1 MKLDPIVLEG
11 SAVRLEP
18 LSMTHHAALC
28 EASLGCGLF
37 RFFPFPMETP
47 DDLRGY
53 IEAALR
59 QQALGTAL
67 PFATRDRVSGAVV
80 GSTSYLAI
88 ERAHRRL
95 EIGATWLAPKWQR
108 TALNTEAKLLLLS
121 HAIERL
127 GMNRVEFKTDAR
139 NGRSRA
145 ALLRIGATQE
155 GIFRSHMVMPDGHV
169 RDSVYYSILARDWP
183 ELKLRLEQRLAAGAP

>member
-1 MKLDPIVLEG
+1 MKLEPVILEG

-28 EASLGCGLF
+28 EVTLGCGLF

-47 DDLRGY
+47 EDLRGY

-67 PFATRDRVSGAVV
+67 PFAVRERISGAVV
-80 GSTSYLAI
+80 GSTSYLAC
-88 ERAHRRL
+88 ERTHRRV
-95 EIGATWLAPKWQR
+95 EIGATSLAPKWQR

-121 HAIERL
+121 HAMERL

-139 NGRSRA
+139 NARSRA
-145 ALLRIGATQE
+145 ALLRIGATEE
-155 GIFRSHMVMPDGHV
+155 GTFRSHMVMPDGHL
-169 RDSVYYSILARDWP
+169 RDSVYYSIVVRDWP
-183 ELKLRLEQRLAAGAP
+183 GIKLRLEEFLAGGAR

>member
-1 MKLDPIVLEG
+1 MKLEPLVLEG

-18 LSMTHHAALC
+18 LSMVHHAALC
-28 EASLGCGLF
+28 EASLDCGLF
-37 RFFPFPMETP
+37 RFFPFRMETP

-108 TALNTEAKLLLLS
+108 TALNTEAKLLLLA

-145 ALLRIGATQE
+145 ALLRIGASQE
-155 GIFRSHMVMPDGHV
+155 GIFRAHMVMPDGYL

-183 ELKLRLEQRLAAGAP
+183 ELKLRLEQRLAASAP

>member
-1 MKLDPIVLEG
+1 MKLEPIVLEG

-18 LSMTHHAALC
+18 LSMVHHAALC
-28 EASLGCGLF
+28 EASLACRLF
-37 RFFPFPMETP
+37 RFFPFRMETP

-53 IEAALR
+53 IQAALH
-59 QQALGTAL
+59 QQALGVAL

-108 TALNTEAKLLLLS
+108 TALNTESKLLLLA

-139 NGRSRA
+139 NERSRA
-145 ALLRIGATQE
+145 ALLRIGASQE
-155 GIFRSHMVMPDGHV
+155 GIFRSHMVMPDGHH

>member
-1 MKLDPIVLEG
+1 VKLEPIVLEG

-28 EASLGCGLF
+28 EVSLHCGLF

-59 QQALGTAL
+59 QQALGAAL
-67 PFATRDRVSGAVV
+67 PFAIRERISGAVV
-80 GSTSYLAI
+80 GSTSYLAF
-88 ERAHRRL
+88 ERTHRRL
-95 EIGATWLAPKWQR
+95 EIGATWLAPKWQS
-108 TALNTEAKLLLLS
+108 TALNTEAKLLLVS

-139 NGRSRA
+139 NGRSRT
-145 ALLRIGATQE
+145 ALLRIGATEE
-155 GIFRSHMVMPDGHV
+155 GTFRSHMVMPDGHL
-169 RDSVYYSILARDWP
+169 RDSVYYSIVAREWP
-183 ELKLRLEQRLAAGAP
+183 ELKLRLEERLAGGPR

>member
-1 MKLDPIVLEG
+1 MKLEPLVLEG

-18 LSMTHHAALC
+18 LSMVHHAALC
-28 EASLGCGLF
+28 EASLDCGLF
-37 RFFPFPMETP
+37 RFFPFRMETP
-47 DDLRGY
+47 DDLRSY

-88 ERAHRRL
+88 ERVHRRL

-108 TALNTEAKLLLLS
+108 TALNTEAKLLLLA

-145 ALLRIGATQE
+145 ALLRIGASQE
-155 GIFRSHMVMPDGHV
+155 GIFRAHMVMPDGYL

-183 ELKLRLEQRLAAGAP
+183 ELKLRLEQRLAASAP

>member
-1 MKLDPIVLEG
+1 MRLEPIVLEG

-18 LSMTHHAALC
+18 LSIAHHAALC
-28 EASLGCGLF
+28 EVSLGCELF
-37 RFFPFPMETP
+37 RFFPFRMETP
-47 DDLRGY
+47 DDVRGY

-67 PFATRDRVSGAVV
+67 PFATRDRVSGALA
-80 GSTSYLAI
+80 GSTSYLAMD
-88 ERAHRRL
+88 RGHRRL

-121 HAIERL
+121 HAFERL

-139 NGRSRA
+139 NERSRA
-145 ALLRIGATQE
+145 ALVRIGATEE
-155 GIFRSHMVMPDGHV
+155 GIFRSHMVMPDGHL
-169 RDSVYYSILARDWP
+169 RDSVYYSIVAP
-183 ELKLRLEQRLAAGAP
+183 EGPGVRRRLEQRLAAGAS